1 MILIFILLLAVFNM
15 TAVHSLEEAALL
27 SRLELNVSESAKFRA
42 MRLGPAMAGLE
53 WLDPD
58 QTAALMVKHDY
69 DLTECEDLSYDNKKL
84 LAGKPAEYRELSEAY
99 RTVFSDLVYFP
110 IPESTDPETPD
121 VTYEDGW
128 QQPRTYGGERGHE
141 GCDIM
146 GGQGERGF
154 YPVVSMSSEPL
165 RRSAGW
171 SREGGESGSG
181 QSRAPTSTMPTCIPT
196 AANGRREIR

>member
-1 MILIFILLLAVFNM
+1 MIFILLLAVFNM
-15 TAVHSLEEAALL
+15 TAVHSLEEAVLL
-27 SRLELNVSESAKFRA
+27 SRLEPNVSESAKFRA

-128 QQPRTYGGERGHE
+128 QH
-141 GCDIM
+141 
-146 GGQGERGF
+146 
-154 YPVVSMSSEPL
+154 L
-165 RRSAGW
+165 RRGAGP
-171 SREGGESGSG
+171 RGL
-181 QSRAPTSTMPTCIPT
+181 
-196 AANGRREIR
+196 